1 MTSIE
6 PPILADLRAAMSAG
20 LGFGFIATSYN
31 PVDTAGFDFGSPQ
44 QADEHGVMIGSR
56 ITLNEAPWRTLRRA
70 ILRH

>member
-44 QADEHGVMIGSR
+44 QADEHGVMIGFR
-56 ITLNEAPWRTLRRA
+56 ITLSDAPWRMLRRA